1 MGRGNLAE
9 GGSGRSEEQSTV
21 IAIDSIKDLGKET
34 MWRSLENVFGVM
46 E

>member
-1 MGRGNLAE
+1 MGRGNLGE

-21 IAIDSIKDLGKET
+21 IAIDSIKDLGEET
-34 MWRSLENVFGVM
+34 RCSSLKDAFGVM